1 MRSDFFPKRL
11 GLIAWLRESM
21 SRRNPSSRSAS
32 SPNVE
37 EKTLLFFSSCWTP
50 GKGLYI
56 SSRHFQPISLA
67 KGLHQV
73 LKPKEKKKAF
83 VRPPTSL
90 NAASNIT
97 HSAIASQ
104 DSSRVT
110 TTFNAHYTEHCVVED
125 FYVNFATQSRY
136 ESVPY
141 CVHDITCKS
150 GTSRIGLRLG
160 PGVQCT
166 GK

>member
-73 LKPKEKKKAF
+73 LKPKKKKKKKKKKGICEATNIAKRRVKHHPF
-83 VRPPTSL
+83 RHCLSRFFTSDDDLQCALYRTLCSGRFLRKFCDTKSVRKHTVL
-90 NAASNIT
+90 CA
-97 HSAIASQ
+97 
-104 DSSRVT
+104 
-110 TTFNAHYTEHCVVED
+110 
-125 FYVNFATQSRY
+125 
-136 ESVPY
+136 
-141 CVHDITCKS
+141 
-150 GTSRIGLRLG
+150 
-160 PGVQCT
+160 
-166 GK
+166 